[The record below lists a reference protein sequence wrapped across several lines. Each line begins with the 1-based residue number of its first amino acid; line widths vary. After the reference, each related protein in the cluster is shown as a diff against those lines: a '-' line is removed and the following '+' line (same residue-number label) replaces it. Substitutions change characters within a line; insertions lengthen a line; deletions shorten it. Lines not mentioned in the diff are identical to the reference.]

1 MEREYVV
8 GKDGEHCYGMVLSS
22 ILTKALC
29 NHLGFAVKTQ
39 SLV

>member
-8 GKDGEHCYGMVLSS
+8 GKGEVHCYEMVLPS
-22 ILTKALC
+22 ILVKALC